1 MKRPSAGATGG
12 REVRANYLAM
22 IAAVF
27 VILSLAWSVITRDI
41 GTGTLFFFFHK
52 ERKRISCSSFY
63 WSHDIAPG
71 SPYETKFGPLPE
83 HKSVSSTLCIVSRSE
98 QVMNPSG
105 SVRWVSPQT
114 LLSNLGPL
122 RSVLCVT
129 IKNGRIGSAISDQYL
144 GSASPLWNTTNHDDI
159 LQWIRERKVGGVVF
173 ASESNSSMNQLQE
186 RLVSQQIWYQEQER
200 NWHQESVEEDMVLGC
215 HLNQALDEEEALQAA
230 IEEARTWDV
239 DPSEPSTGATVALK
253 RFLRQRNTC

>member
-1 MKRPSAGATGG
+1 
-12 REVRANYLAM
+12 
-22 IAAVF
+22 
-27 VILSLAWSVITRDI
+27 
-41 GTGTLFFFFHK
+41 
-52 ERKRISCSSFY
+52 
-63 WSHDIAPG
+63 
-71 SPYETKFGPLPE
+71 
-83 HKSVSSTLCIVSRSE
+83 
-98 QVMNPSG
+98 MNPAG

-173 ASESNSSMNQLQE
+173 ASESNSTMNQLQE

-253 RFLRQRNTC
+253 RFLSQRNTR